1 MSNSEYHNVS
11 YMQLTDTE
19 KIFTVFPFKVRL
31 EGLKFHHEE
40 MPHLQSELDVHDV
53 HVTSMT
59 ITFTT

>member
-1 MSNSEYHNVS
+1 
-11 YMQLTDTE
+11 MQLTDTE